1 MTRCGDPTRTMADVA
16 VINATSPGVCSDA
29 ELAGYLPALQLQVSE
44 HFAPFWGADAQLTFV
59 PRGKKPDADSW
70 WLVVLDSSDQA
81 VSLGYHDLTPAG
93 LPLGKV
99 FALNDK
105 RYDTSVSVAASHEL
119 LEMLG
124 DPGINMTASVADDAG
139 SMKFYAYE
147 ACDACDGDSYGYEI
161 RGVLVTDFVLPTW
174 FGGVEP
180 TQCDFCGH
188 LKEPLTVL
196 PGAYL
201 TMWSP
206 ATGWTQTTGSDG
218 GRPTVRSRPPVGSRR
233 ERRRTDRRLWQRS
246 TKWA

>member
-16 VINATSPGVCSDA
+16 VINASSPGVCSDA
-29 ELAGYLPALQLQVSE
+29 ELAGYLPALQQQVSQ

-70 WLVVLDSSDQA
+70 WLVVVD
-81 VSLGYHDLTPAG
+81 
-93 LPLGKV
+93 
-99 FALNDK
+99 DK

-139 SMKFYAYE
+139 NVRFYAYE

-196 PGAYL
+196 PGAHL
-201 TMWSP
+201 TVWSP

-218 GRPTVRSRPPVGSRR
+218 QRPTVRARPPVGSRR